1 MKQNITDDNQQVA
14 DPFLD
19 AVRNELD
26 RSCDA
31 LDGQTLSRLNA
42 MRHAALEQKP
52 GKRFTL
58 LFPFGGLVSAC
69 VLVLTVSLLYRPGLL
84 QDERPV
90 ISPLEDLEILSDSE
104 SLDFF
109 EDYEFYQW
117 LAENGASV

>member
-1 MKQNITDDNQQVA
+1 MKQDITGDNQHAA
-14 DPFLD
+14 DPFLE
-19 AVRNELD
+19 AVRSELD
-26 RSCDA
+26 HSCDA

-42 MRHAALEQKP
+42 MRHAALAQKP
-52 GKRFTL
+52 GKRHTL

-69 VLVLTVSLLYRPGLL
+69 VLVLTVSLLYQPGLL

-90 ISPLEDLEILSDSE
+90 ISPLEDLEILSASE

-117 LAENGASV
+117 LAENGAAV